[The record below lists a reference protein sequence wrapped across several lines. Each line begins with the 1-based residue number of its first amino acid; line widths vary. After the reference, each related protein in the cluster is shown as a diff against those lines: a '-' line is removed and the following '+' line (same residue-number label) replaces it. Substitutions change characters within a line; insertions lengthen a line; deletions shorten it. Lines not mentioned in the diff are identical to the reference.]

1 MLQEEDSHWA
11 QCYAYMRLLL
21 LESTCTHMQ
30 PLLLELVASGC
41 PCWCWPAPAPL
52 WPSGALPLQGGWL
65 LMLLPP
71 QGRNFHCPHVDQLC
85 FHQSLKHLHSNSCQR
100 AKCFF
105 HPNWN
110 LPLLQ
115 FDYWLLTFILSQ
127 GHFISNKSKRWSYV
141 MKSWHFCKSSG
152 IQRISILTWQC
163 WSCLQCWWHCQDNL
177 K

>member
-1 MLQEEDSHWA
+1 
-11 QCYAYMRLLL
+11 MRLLL

-52 WPSGALPLQGGWL
+52 WTSGALPLQGGWL

-105 HPNWN
+105 YPIGIFHFFIWV
-110 LPLLQ
+110 LLKKDLII
-115 FDYWLLTFILSQ
+115 DYWLYFVPGPSPNIDLMWWSLDIFANLV
-127 GHFISNKSKRWSYV
+127 GSKEYQY
-141 MKSWHFCKSSG
+141 WH
-152 IQRISILTWQC
+152 
-163 WSCLQCWWHCQDNL
+163 DNVDHVYNVDDIV
-177 K
+177 KTI